1 MEGRRQPLNCLVDY
15 VSFSAHVD
23 FVQNRDFI
31 TRVNPRNIILVHG
44 AKEEMGRL
52 KGALMMHYNK
62 LPEVCL
68 HAEILFVPLM
78 NMSVAHSSPYDQSL
92 RVNAEQEANHCH
104 AAK

>member
-31 TRVNPRNIILVHG
+31 TSVNPRNIILVHG

-62 LPEVCL
+62 LPEVSMRYEC
-68 HAEILFVPLM
+68 ELFFLCTLVLI
-78 NMSVAHSSPYDQSL
+78 YTFFD
-92 RVNAEQEANHCH
+92 AEQKANHCH
-104 AAK
+104 APQRS